1 MSHLIWIYSLP
12 VFNTQRSQLLFRKW
26 CSVSVFH
33 IMVQR
38 QHINIWLIETSMH
51 FVFASA
57 TSKSVLT
64 ASCTVLTKIIVTLL
78 CVMPGGLSCIFHIPY
93 TEGHNSMLIW
103 AHCTESRFSPGW
115 LKSLQLTRDTHV
127 YLILRCCELCITY
140 SAQSH
145 VRSADMCLEKQL

>member
-1 MSHLIWIYSLP
+1 MSHLIWIYRMP

-33 IMVQR
+33 IIVQR

-51 FVFASA
+51 FVFPSA
-57 TSKSVLT
+57 TSSVS
-64 ASCTVLTKIIVTLL
+64 ACCTVLTKIIVTLL
-78 CVMPGGLSCIFHIPY
+78 CVMPGGLSCMFHIPY

-103 AHCTESRFSPGW
+103 AHCIESRFTPGW
-115 LKSLQLTRDTHV
+115 LKSLQLTRDTYV
-127 YLILRCCELCITY
+127 YLILLCCELCIIY

-145 VRSADMCLEKQL
+145 VSSADI